1 VSLFTRAARI
11 LGVPAG
17 AAFAAVGVAASV
29 GVHGGL
35 TFAVMSLPKDQ
46 KRAATAISMQESKK
60 KPPKPPEP
68 AKLDEKPK
76 PKEKTPQKSPA
87 HAKAAPAE
95 AKNDVPPPSGKQA
108 SSAAM
113 DGLPDFGLSL
123 SGGTGSGGL
132 AIPAGGGSGPVADA
146 PAAAAKKAQPQAPK
160 PEGDCAEPVVRP
172 KVTRQVRASYPDAAR
187 ADKVE
192 GRVRIEAQIDDQ
204 GRVTSPR
211 VVSGLGHG
219 LDEAALA
226 SVKQWQFSPATRCGK
241 PVAQTITVPIVFQI
255 EK

>member
-1 VSLFTRAARI
+1 MPAS
-11 LGVPAG
+11 GV
-17 AAFAAVGVAASV
+17 FAALGVAASV

-46 KRAATAISMQESKK
+46 KRAATAIAIHEAKK

-68 AKLDEKPK
+68 AKLEEKPK
-76 PKEKTPQKSPA
+76 PKEKTPQKA
-87 HAKAAPAE
+87 AANAKAAPAD
-95 AKNDVPPPSGKQA
+95 AKPDTPPPSGKQA
-108 SSAAM
+108 SAAAM

-123 SGGTGSGGL
+123 SGGTGPGGL
-132 AIPAGGGSGPVADA
+132 AIPTGGGAGPQAEA
-146 PAAAAKKAQPQAPK
+146 PAAAAKKAAPQGQRPDA
-160 PEGDCAEPVVRP
+160 DCADPVVRP
-172 KVTRQVRASYPDAAR
+172 KVTRQVRAGYPDSAR

-192 GRVRIEAQIDDQ
+192 GRVRIEVNIDDQ
-204 GRVTSPR
+204 GRVSSAR

-226 SVKQWQFSPATRCGK
+226 SVKQWQFSPAIRCGK
-241 PVAQTITVPIVFQI
+241 PLAQTITVPIVFQI